1 MRTKKERKMKKV
13 WLICNGCG
21 YNVEILEN
29 EFFDRGECAICGEKM
44 VLDLNRGK
52 KLEEEPLG
60 DNFPQIPDREREMR
74 DSIGTIGVGHT
85 WEIIESIK
93 DVRIRLQYRE
103 AFFRCGGTIPER
115 EI

>member
-1 MRTKKERKMKKV
+1 MNKV

-29 EFFDRGECAICGEKM
+29 EFFDRGECAVCGGKM

-60 DNFPQIPDREREMR
+60 DNFPQIPDREKEMY
-74 DSIGTIGVGHT
+74 DSFGMIGIGHT
-85 WEIIESIK
+85 WEMVEAIA
-93 DVRIRLQYRE
+93 DVRIRLQYRDL
-103 AFFRCGGTIPER
+103 FFKCGGTIPIKDEDNYV
-115 EI
+115 